1 MSTPTPERGGSLR
14 SFHPPITRVS
24 LISRHRSAKRVKER
38 NLTLA
43 AAGAVVPA
51 GLAADNPALL
61 TLAAEDCCWRL
72 AVYELGPRPSVWH
85 RAARAA
91 WDEARSAL
99 EAQRAR
105 IVAMAGEAL
114 TRM

>member
-1 MSTPTPERGGSLR
+1 MSVPTPERGR
-14 SFHPPITRVS
+14 SVRFGHPPITRVS
-24 LISRHRSAKRVKER
+24 LISRHRSAKGVKAR

-43 AAGAVVPA
+43 AAGTVVPA

-61 TLAAEDCCWRL
+61 SLAAEDCCWQL

-85 RAARAA
+85 RTARAA
-91 WDEARSAL
+91 WDEAWAGL

-105 IVAMAGEAL
+105 IAAMAGDAL